1 MDRIKVNF
9 PLLENDFNVKIK
21 EINTTKFIN
30 SINTEGEFVMETDF
44 KAQSLETWKRLEKL
58 SDEERKR
65 ILTNVQATL
74 IEGMELSPE
83 ELELLRKQTKGELN
97 NEQFLEIITNLIAQ
111 FVKTNGEEKSRRFL
125 YEILI
130 EALPPIEGT

>member
-1 MDRIKVNF
+1 
-9 PLLENDFNVKIK
+9 
-21 EINTTKFIN
+21 
-30 SINTEGEFVMETDF
+30 METDF
-44 KAQSLETWKRLEKL
+44 KAQSLEAWKRLEKL

-97 NEQFLEIITNLIAQ
+97 KEQSLDIITNLIAQ
-111 FVKTNGEEKSRRFL
+111 FVKTNGEEKSRKFL

-130 EALPPIEGT
+130 GALPPIEGT